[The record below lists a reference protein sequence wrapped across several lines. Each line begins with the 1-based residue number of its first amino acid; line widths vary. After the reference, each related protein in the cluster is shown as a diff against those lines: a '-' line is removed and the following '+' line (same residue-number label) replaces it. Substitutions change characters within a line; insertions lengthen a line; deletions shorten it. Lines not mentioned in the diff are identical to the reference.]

1 MVRVNE
7 TFWKFLH
14 VHRSQM
20 PQAAAAMKKRAR
32 DEDPPLSRNP
42 SAGLGDIMGHR
53 QPLPVSSKTLAKFTP
68 LQRVV
73 LSANGNLQRLVSSF
87 HNSAVTIK
95 SRYNRVVHRGLI
107 EREVELIVFG
117 TIFGVATSTV
127 QLSRADLISA
137 MEEQGLAIG
146 QLFRHLNVM
155 PNFDLRDA
163 GHLDPGALADGEPA
177 VERFY
182 REYELSGDGVK
193 CEIREVLRADLFEL
207 TPPATLGPVE
217 SGGASMGDIMAPNV
231 TFTPLPDS
239 FAPLERL
246 LLTANGN
253 VARILSSY
261 YARPMQL
268 YVSSNHK
275 RECASVYDRQTA
287 LLLDGHQ
294 LMLAKTTAFITD
306 PVWLEAVEKNG
317 ADVGSLFRY
326 FSELPTFTLCT
337 SGRGPD
343 FFWRQY
349 QLRASGLTCEI
360 NETFPLNVL
369 EEDAHSV
376 FSERSCSTEHGGF

>member
-1 MVRVNE
+1 VLFPCSGAVFWPFHGAYKPYDARQNSLLDRLEGWGLVVRFLPLFMV
-7 TFWKFLH
+7 
-14 VHRSQM
+14 S
-20 PQAAAAMKKRAR
+20 
-32 DEDPPLSRNP
+32 
-42 SAGLGDIMGHR
+42 
-53 QPLPVSSKTLAKFTP
+53 
-68 LQRVV
+68 
-73 LSANGNLQRLVSSF
+73 
-87 HNSAVTIK
+87 
-95 SRYNRVVHRGLI
+95 
-107 EREVELIVFG
+107 
-117 TIFGVATSTV
+117 
-127 QLSRADLISA
+127 
-137 MEEQGLAIG
+137 
-146 QLFRHLNVM
+146 
-155 PNFDLRDA
+155 
-163 GHLDPGALADGEPA
+163 
-177 VERFY
+177 
-182 REYELSGDGVK
+182 
-193 CEIREVLRADLFEL
+193 C
-207 TPPATLGPVE
+207 
-217 SGGASMGDIMAPNV
+217 
-231 TFTPLPDS
+231 
-239 FAPLERL
+239 